1 MSPTLSRRDLLR
13 LAGAAAT
20 ASAAVPVLTA
30 CAGAPPAPS
39 AGGGEPGTFTVYWN
53 AGHDYQAYRK
63 VVAEF
68 EQANKVKVNLQKYQ
82 WPDLRTRLLADF
94 ASGTV
99 PDLVEEPG
107 GWVQEFAIS
116 GNARSL
122 QDFVDR
128 DGEAMGFPADWQ
140 PVTVERNSY
149 QGKVYGV
156 QLHLTC
162 NTLLYNKAML
172 REAGVEVPSTWEEFL
187 AAARKLTKDGVYGV
201 ALNQDYTYLWPWM
214 VQAGVTPYEPGS
226 GAIMEPRAAAVEA
239 LQFQADLIHKHKVAP
254 VPVSSTDYSGPQ
266 KLFSARRAA
275 MILTGPWDLDPIRKT
290 SPDLELGVAPP
301 LKHRTRATQA
311 AGVSMFVPAKAARPE
326 LSWDFIKR
334 VTALEVEQAA
344 TKETGMLMP
353 RKSWSDL
360 PEVQSDPDIKVFA
373 DALPTAQDSSQQ
385 VRLTG
390 QLGKWE
396 EQLKVMYQQVLIQNQ
411 PAAEALDAFARS
423 AEGYLK

>member
-1 MSPTLSRRDLLR
+1 MLR
-13 LAGAAAT
+13 LAGAAA
-20 ASAAVPVLTA
+20 AVPVLSS
-30 CAGAPPAPS
+30 CAGAPPAQT
-39 AGGGEPGTFTVYWN
+39 AAPGTFTVYWN

-63 VVAEF
+63 VIAEF

-99 PDLVEEPG
+99 PDVVEEPG

-122 QDFVDR
+122 QDYVDR
-128 DGEAMGFPADWQ
+128 DGEAMGFPSDWQ

-162 NTLLYNKAML
+162 NTLLYNKGML
-172 REAGVEVPSTWEEFL
+172 SEAGLEPPTTWEEFL
-187 AAARKLTKDGVYGV
+187 AAAKKLTRDGVHGV
-201 ALNQDYTYLWPWM
+201 ALNQDHTYIWPWM
-214 VQAGVTPYEPGS
+214 MQAGVTPFDPETGKVMTP
-226 GAIMEPRAAAVEA
+226 IEDAVAA

-266 KLFSARRAA
+266 KLFSAKRAA
-275 MILTGPWDLDPIRKT
+275 MILTGPWDLEPIGKT
-290 SPDLELGVAPP
+290 SADIDLGVAPP
-301 LKHRTRATQA
+301 LKNKSQVTQA
-311 AGVSMFVPAKAARPE
+311 AGTSMLVPAKATRPD

-334 VTALEVEQAA
+334 ITALEVEQAA

-353 RKSWSDL
+353 RVSWAEL
-360 PEVQSDPDIKVFA
+360 PEVQQDEAIKTFA
-373 DALPTAQDSSQQ
+373 EALPIAKDSTQE

-390 QLGKWE
+390 QLGKWD
-396 EQLKVMYQQVLIQNQ
+396 EQLKVVYQQVIIQNK
-411 PAAEALDAFARS
+411 PADEALRAFAEAAEGFLT
-423 AEGYLK
+423 

>member
-1 MSPTLSRRDLLR
+1 MSSHLSRRDLLR
-13 LAGAAAT
+13 LAGAAA
-20 ASAAVPVLTA
+20 AVPVLSS
-30 CAGAPPAPS
+30 CAGAPTQQS
-39 AGGGEPGTFTVYWN
+39 AAPGTFTVYWN

-63 VVAEF
+63 VIAEF
-68 EQANKVKVNLQKYQ
+68 EQANKVKVNFQKYQ

-107 GWVQEFAIS
+107 GWVQEFAVS

-122 QDFVDR
+122 QDYVDR
-128 DGEAMGFPADWQ
+128 DGAAMGFPSDWQ

-162 NTLLYNKAML
+162 NTLLYNKGML
-172 REAGVEVPSTWEEFL
+172 SAAGLEAPTTWEEFL
-187 AAARKLTKDGVYGV
+187 AAAKKLTKDGVYGV
-201 ALNQDYTYLWPWM
+201 ALNQDYTYVWPWLM
-214 VQAGVTPYEPGS
+214 QAGVTPYDPET
-226 GAIMEPRAAAVEA
+226 GAIMEPVADAVAA

-266 KLFSARRAA
+266 KLFSAKRAA
-275 MILTGPWDLDPIRKT
+275 MILTGPWDLEPIGKT
-290 SPDLELGVAPP
+290 SPDIELGVAPP
-301 LKHRTRATQA
+301 LKHKEQVTQA
-311 AGVSMFVPAKAARPE
+311 AGTSMLVPAKATRPD

-334 VTALEVEQAA
+334 ITAIEVEQAA

-353 RKSWSDL
+353 RVSWAEL
-360 PEVQSDPDIKVFA
+360 PEVQSNEATKVFA
-373 DALPTAQDSSQQ
+373 EALPTAKDSSQQ

-390 QLGKWE
+390 QFGKWE

-411 PAAEALDAFARS
+411 PAAEALETFTKA
-423 AEGYLK
+423 AEGFLK

>member
-1 MSPTLSRRDLLR
+1 MSPTLNRRDLIR
-13 LAGAAAT
+13 LAGAAA
-20 ASAAVPVLTA
+20 AAPVLSA

-39 AGGGEPGTFTVYWN
+39 AAAPGTFTVYWN

-63 VVAEF
+63 VIAEF

-128 DGEAMGFPADWQ
+128 DGQAMGFPADWQ

-162 NTLLYNKAML
+162 NTLFHNRGML
-172 REAGVEVPSTWEEFL
+172 REAGLEAPTTWEEFL
-187 AAARKLTKDGVYGV
+187 AAARKLTRDGVYGV
-201 ALNQDYTYLWPWM
+201 ALNQDPTYVWPWLI
-214 VQAGVTPYEPGS
+214 QAGVTPYDPATGE
-226 GAIMEPRAAAVEA
+226 IMGPREAAVEA
-239 LQFQADLIHKHKVAP
+239 LQFQADLVHKHKVAP

-266 KLFSARRAA
+266 KLFSAGRAA

-311 AGVSMFVPAKAARPE
+311 AGVSLFVPARAARPE
-326 LSWDFIKR
+326 LSWDFVKR
-334 VTALEVEQAA
+334 VTAAEVERAA
-344 TKETGMLMP
+344 TAETGMLMP
-353 RKSWSDL
+353 RKSWAEL
-360 PEVQSDPDIKVFA
+360 PEVQSDPVTKVFA
-373 DALPTAQDSSQQ
+373 DALATAQDSSQQ

-390 QLGKWE
+390 QLGKWD

-411 PAAEALDAFARS
+411 PAAEALAAFTRT
-423 AEGYLK
+423 AEGFLT

>member
-1 MSPTLSRRDLLR
+1 MSSPLSRRDLLR
-13 LAGAAAT
+13 LAAAT
-20 ASAAVPVLTA
+20 ATATAAVPVLSA
-30 CAGAPPAPS
+30 CAGAPTTQA
-39 AGGGEPGTFTVYWN
+39 AAPGTFTVYWN

-63 VVAEF
+63 VIAEF

-107 GWVQEFAIS
+107 GWVQEFAVS

-122 QDFVDR
+122 QEYVDR
-128 DGEAMGFPADWQ
+128 DGQAMGFPSDWQ

-162 NTLLYNKAML
+162 NTLFYNKAML
-172 REAGVEVPSTWEEFL
+172 RDAGVEVPATWEEFL

-201 ALNQDYTYLWPWM
+201 ALNQDYTYLWPWLT
-214 VQAGVTPYEPGS
+214 QAGVTPYDPSTGKVMTPV
-226 GAIMEPRAAAVEA
+226 ADAVAA

-254 VPVSSTDYSGPQ
+254 VPVSGTDYSGPQ
-266 KLFSARRAA
+266 KLFSAKRAA
-275 MILTGPWDLDPIRKT
+275 MIFTGPWDLEPIRKT
-290 SPDLELGVAPP
+290 SPDIELGVAPP
-301 LKHRTRATQA
+301 LKHKTQATQA
-311 AGVSMFVPAKAARPE
+311 AGVSMFVPAKATRPD

-334 VTALEVEQAA
+334 ITAIEVEQAA

-353 RKSWSDL
+353 RVSWTKL
-360 PEVQSDPDIKVFA
+360 PEVTSNEFTKVFA
-373 DALPTAQDSSQQ
+373 DALPYAKDSSQQ

-411 PAAEALDAFARS
+411 PAAEALAAFAES
-423 AEGYLK
+423 AEGFLR

>member
-1 MSPTLSRRDLLR
+1 MSSHPSRRDLFR
-13 LAGAAAT
+13 LAGAAA
-20 ASAAVPVLTA
+20 AVPLLSS
-30 CAGAPPAPS
+30 CAGAPATR
-39 AGGGEPGTFTVYWN
+39 ATAPGTFTVYWN
-53 AGHDYQAYRK
+53 AGHDYQAYRT
-63 VVAEF
+63 VIAEF
-68 EQANKVKVNLQKYQ
+68 EQANRVKVNLQKYQ

-94 ASGTV
+94 AAGTV

-107 GWVQEFAIS
+107 GWVQEFAVS

-128 DGEAMGFPADWQ
+128 DGQAMGFPSDWQ

-162 NTLLYNKAML
+162 NTLFYNKGML
-172 REAGVEVPSTWEEFL
+172 ASAGVRPPTTWEEFL
-187 AAARKLTKDGVYGV
+187 DAARKLTKDGVYGV
-201 ALNQDYTYLWPWM
+201 ALNQDFTYMWPWL
-214 VQAGVTPYEPGS
+214 VQAGVTPYDVETK
-226 GAIMEPRAAAVEA
+226 AVMEPRADAVAA
-239 LQFQADLIHKHKVAP
+239 LQFQADLVHKHKVAP
-254 VPVSSTDYSGPQ
+254 VPTAGTDYSGPQ
-266 KLFSARRAA
+266 KLFSAKRAA

-290 SPDLELGVAPP
+290 SPDIELGVAPP
-301 LKHRTRATQA
+301 LKNRTAATQA

-334 VTALEVEQAA
+334 VTTLQVERAA

-353 RKSWSDL
+353 RKSWAEL
-360 PEVQSDPDIKVFA
+360 PEVQSDPITKVFA

-411 PAAEALDAFARS
+411 PAAEAMESFVKA
-423 AEGYLK
+423 AEGFLK

>member
-1 MSPTLSRRDLLR
+1 MSPHPSRPAPLSRRDMFR
-13 LAGAAAT
+13 LAGAAA
-20 ASAAVPVLTA
+20 AMPVLSA
-30 CAGAPPAPS
+30 CAGAPTTQSS
-39 AGGGEPGTFTVYWN
+39 AAPGTFTVYWN

-63 VVAEF
+63 VIAEF

-128 DGEAMGFPADWQ
+128 DGAAMGFPSDWQ
-140 PVTVERNSY
+140 PITVERNSY

-162 NTLLYNKAML
+162 NTLLYNKGML
-172 REAGVEVPSTWEEFL
+172 RDAGLEVPTTWEEFL
-187 AAARKLTKDGVYGV
+187 DAARALTKDGVYGA
-201 ALNQDYTYLWPWM
+201 ALNQDYTYVHPWL
-214 VQAGVTPYEPGS
+214 VQAGVTPYNRET
-226 GAIMEPRAAAVEA
+226 GAIMEPRADAIAAM
-239 LQFQADLIHKHKVAP
+239 QFQADLIHKHKAAP
-254 VPVSSTDYSGPQ
+254 VPVSSTVYSGPQ
-266 KLFSARRAA
+266 KLFAAKRAA
-275 MILTGPWDLDPIRKT
+275 MIFTGPWDLDPITKT
-290 SPDLELGVAPP
+290 APDLELGIAAP
-301 LKHRTRATQA
+301 LKNKVHATQA

-334 VTALEVEQAA
+334 ITALEVEQAA

-353 RKSWSDL
+353 RVSWTKL
-360 PEVQSDPDIKVFA
+360 PEVQSHEQIKVFA
-373 DALPTAQDSSQQ
+373 DALPIAKDSTQE

-390 QLGKWE
+390 QLGRWD
-396 EQLKVMYQQVLIQNQ
+396 EQLKLMYQQVIIQNE
-411 PAAEALDAFARS
+411 PAAEALEAFTKA
-423 AEGYLK
+423 AEGFLK

>member
-1 MSPTLSRRDLLR
+1 MSSPLSRRDLLR
-13 LAGAAAT
+13 LAAAT
-20 ASAAVPVLTA
+20 AAVPVLSS
-30 CAGAPPAPS
+30 CAGAPTTQA
-39 AGGGEPGTFTVYWN
+39 AAPGTFTVYWN

-63 VVAEF
+63 VITEF
-68 EQANKVKVNLQKYQ
+68 EQTNKVKVNLQKYQ

-107 GWVQEFAIS
+107 GWVQEFAVS

-122 QDFVDR
+122 QEYVDR
-128 DGEAMGFPADWQ
+128 DGQAMGFPSDWQ

-162 NTLLYNKAML
+162 NTLFYNKAML
-172 REAGVEVPSTWEEFL
+172 RDAGVEVPATWEEFL
-187 AAARKLTKDGVYGV
+187 AAAKKLTKDGVYGV
-201 ALNQDYTYLWPWM
+201 ALNQDYTYLWPWLT
-214 VQAGVTPYEPGS
+214 QAGVTPYDPSTGKVMTPVED
-226 GAIMEPRAAAVEA
+226 AVAA
-239 LQFQADLIHKHKVAP
+239 LQFQADLVHKHKVAP
-254 VPVSSTDYSGPQ
+254 VPVSGTDYSGPQ
-266 KLFSARRAA
+266 KLFSAKRAA
-275 MILTGPWDLDPIRKT
+275 MIFTGPWDLEPIRKT
-290 SPDLELGVAPP
+290 SPDIEVGVAPP
-301 LKHRTRATQA
+301 LKHKTQATQA
-311 AGVSMFVPAKAARPE
+311 AGVSMFVPAKAARPD

-334 VTALEVEQAA
+334 ITAIEVEQAA

-353 RKSWSDL
+353 RVSWTKL
-360 PEVQSDPDIKVFA
+360 PEVASNEVTKVFA
-373 DALPTAQDSSQQ
+373 DALPYAKDSSQQ

-411 PAAEALDAFARS
+411 PAAEALAAFTKS
-423 AEGYLK
+423 AEGFLR

>member
-1 MSPTLSRRDLLR
+1 MHSHPSRRDLLR
-13 LAGAAAT
+13 LVGAA
-20 ASAAVPVLTA
+20 AAVPVLSS
-30 CAGAPPAPS
+30 CAGAPTAPG
-39 AGGGEPGTFTVYWN
+39 AAPGTFTVYWN
-53 AGHDYQAYRK
+53 AGHDYQAYRT
-63 VVAEF
+63 VIAEF

-107 GWVQEFAIS
+107 GWVQEFAVS

-122 QDFVDR
+122 QDYVDR
-128 DGEAMGFPADWQ
+128 DGQAMGFPSDWQ

-172 REAGVEVPSTWEEFL
+172 RDAGVAVPTTWEEFL
-187 AAARKLTKDGVYGV
+187 DAAKKLTKDGVYGV

-214 VQAGVTPYEPGS
+214 VQAGVTPYDPKTGKV
-226 GAIMEPRAAAVEA
+226 MTPAADAVAA

-254 VPVSSTDYSGPQ
+254 VPVSGTDYSGPQ
-266 KLFSARRAA
+266 KLFSAKRAA
-275 MILTGPWDLDPIRKT
+275 MIFTGPWDLDPIKKT
-290 SPDLELGVAPP
+290 SPDIELGVAPP
-301 LKHRTRATQA
+301 LKHKTSDTQA
-311 AGVSMFVPAKAARPE
+311 AGVSMFVPAKAARPD

-334 VTALEVEQAA
+334 VTALQVEQAA

-353 RKSWSDL
+353 RVSWTEL
-360 PEVQSDPDIKVFA
+360 PEVQSNEAIKVFA
-373 DALPTAQDSSQQ
+373 DALPNAKDSSQQ

-396 EQLKVMYQQVLIQNQ
+396 EELKVMYQQVLIQNQ
-411 PAAEALDAFARS
+411 PAAETLAKFARTT
-423 AEGYLK
+423 EGFLK

>member
-1 MSPTLSRRDLLR
+1 MSPQLSRRDLLR
-13 LAGAAAT
+13 LAGAAA
-20 ASAAVPVLTA
+20 AVPVLSS
-30 CAGAPPAPS
+30 CAGAPSAPA
-39 AGGGEPGTFTVYWN
+39 AAPGTFTVYWN

-63 VVAEF
+63 VIAEF
-68 EQANKVKVNLQKYQ
+68 EQAHKVKVNLQKYQ

-107 GWVQEFAIS
+107 GWVQEFAVS

-128 DGEAMGFPADWQ
+128 DGQAMGFPSDWQ

-172 REAGVEVPSTWEEFL
+172 RDAGVEVPATWEEFL
-187 AAARKLTKDGVYGV
+187 AAAQKLTKDGVYGV
-201 ALNQDYTYLWPWM
+201 ALNQDYLYVWPWL
-214 VQAGVTPYEPGS
+214 VQAGVTPYD
-226 GAIMEPRAAAVEA
+226 PRTGKVMTPMADAVEA

-254 VPVSSTDYSGPQ
+254 VPVSGTDYSGPQ
-266 KLFSARRAA
+266 KLFSAKRAA
-275 MILTGPWDLDPIRKT
+275 MILTGPWDLEPIRKT

-301 LKHRTRATQA
+301 LKHKVEATQA
-311 AGVSMFVPAKAARPE
+311 AGVSMFVPAKAARPD

-334 VTALEVEQAA
+334 ITTIEVEQAA

-353 RKSWSDL
+353 RRSWAEL
-360 PEVQSDPDIKVFA
+360 AEVRSNEAIKVFA
-373 DALPTAQDSSQQ
+373 DALPNAKDSSQQ

-390 QLGKWE
+390 ELGKWE

-411 PAAEALDAFARS
+411 PAAEALKKFAES
-423 AEGYLK
+423 AEGFLK

>member
-1 MSPTLSRRDLLR
+1 MSPTLSRRDMLR
-13 LAGAAAT
+13 LAGAAA
-20 ASAAVPVLTA
+20 AVPVLSS
-30 CAGAPPAPS
+30 CAGAPTAQNT
-39 AGGGEPGTFTVYWN
+39 AAPGTFTVYWN

-63 VVAEF
+63 VIAEF

-107 GWVQEFAIS
+107 GWVQEFAVS

-128 DGEAMGFPADWQ
+128 DGQAMGFPSDWQ

-156 QLHLTC
+156 QLHFTC

-172 REAGVEVPSTWEEFL
+172 REAGVEVPTTWEEFL
-187 AAARKLTKDGVYGV
+187 AAAQKLTKDGVYGV
-201 ALNQDYTYLWPWM
+201 ALNQDHTYMWPWM
-214 VQAGVTPYEPGS
+214 VQAGVTPYDTQTRK
-226 GAIMEPRAAAVEA
+226 IMEPREDAVAA
-239 LQFQADLIHKHKVAP
+239 LQFQADLVHKHKVAP
-254 VPVSSTDYSGPQ
+254 VPVSGTDYSGPQ
-266 KLFSARRAA
+266 KLFSAKRAA
-275 MILTGPWDLDPIRKT
+275 MIFTGPWDLDPIRKT
-290 SPDLELGVAPP
+290 SPDIELGIATP
-301 LKHRTRATQA
+301 LKNKVQATQA
-311 AGVSMFVPAKAARPE
+311 AGVSMFVPAKASRPE

-334 VTALEVEQAA
+334 ITAIEVEQAA

-353 RKSWSDL
+353 RVSWTEL
-360 PEVQSDPDIKVFA
+360 PEVQSNEAIKVFA
-373 DALPTAQDSSQQ
+373 DALPTAKDSSQQ

-396 EQLKVMYQQVLIQNQ
+396 EQLKVMYQQVLIQNK
-411 PAAEALDAFARS
+411 PAADALATFAQT
-423 AEGYLK
+423 AEGFLK

>member
-1 MSPTLSRRDLLR
+1 MSPTLSRRDMLR
-13 LAGAAAT
+13 LAGAAA
-20 ASAAVPVLTA
+20 AVPVLSS
-30 CAGAPPAPS
+30 CAGAPTAQNT
-39 AGGGEPGTFTVYWN
+39 AAPGTFTVYWN

-63 VVAEF
+63 VIAEF

-128 DGEAMGFPADWQ
+128 DGQAMGFPSDWQ

-156 QLHLTC
+156 QLHFTC

-172 REAGVEVPSTWEEFL
+172 RDAGVEVPTTWEEFL
-187 AAARKLTKDGVYGV
+187 AAAQKLTKDGVYGV
-201 ALNQDYTYLWPWM
+201 ALNQDYTYVWPWLN
-214 VQAGVTPYEPGS
+214 QAGVTPYDPQTGKVMTP
-226 GAIMEPRAAAVEA
+226 MEDAVAA
-239 LQFQADLIHKHKVAP
+239 LQFQADLVHKHKVAP

-266 KLFSARRAA
+266 KLFSAKRAA

-290 SPDLELGVAPP
+290 SPDIELGVAPP
-301 LKHRTRATQA
+301 LKNKVQATQA
-311 AGVSMFVPAKAARPE
+311 AGVSMFVPAKATRPE

-334 VTALEVEQAA
+334 ITAIEVEQAA

-353 RKSWSDL
+353 RVSWTEL
-360 PEVQSDPDIKVFA
+360 PEVQSNEVIKVFA
-373 DALPTAQDSSQQ
+373 DALPTAKDNGQK

-396 EQLKVMYQQVLIQNQ
+396 EQLKVMYQQVLIQNK
-411 PAAEALDAFARS
+411 PATEVLATFAQT
-423 AEGYLK
+423 AEGFLK

>member
-1 MSPTLSRRDLLR
+1 MSSPLSRRDLLR
-13 LAGAAAT
+13 LAAAT
-20 ASAAVPVLTA
+20 ATATVAGPVLSS
-30 CAGAPPAPS
+30 CAGAPTTQA
-39 AGGGEPGTFTVYWN
+39 AAPGTFTVYWN

-63 VVAEF
+63 VIAEF

-107 GWVQEFAIS
+107 GWVQEFAVS

-122 QDFVDR
+122 QEYVDR
-128 DGEAMGFPADWQ
+128 DGQAMGFPSDWQ

-162 NTLLYNKAML
+162 NTLFYNKAML
-172 REAGVEVPSTWEEFL
+172 RDAGVEVPATWEEFL
-187 AAARKLTKDGVYGV
+187 AAAQKLTKDGVYGV
-201 ALNQDYTYLWPWM
+201 ALNQDYTYLWPWLT
-214 VQAGVTPYEPGS
+214 QAGVTPYDPSTGKVMTPVED
-226 GAIMEPRAAAVEA
+226 AVAA
-239 LQFQADLIHKHKVAP
+239 LQFQADLVHKHKVAP
-254 VPVSSTDYSGPQ
+254 VPVTGTDYSGPQ
-266 KLFSARRAA
+266 KLFSAKRAA
-275 MILTGPWDLDPIRKT
+275 MIFTGPWDLEPIRKT
-290 SPDLELGVAPP
+290 SPDIEVGVAPP
-301 LKHRTRATQA
+301 LKHKTQATQA
-311 AGVSMFVPAKAARPE
+311 AGVSMFVPAKAARPD

-334 VTALEVEQAA
+334 ITAIEVEQAA

-353 RKSWSDL
+353 RVSWTKL
-360 PEVQSDPDIKVFA
+360 PEVASNEVTKVFA
-373 DALPTAQDSSQQ
+373 DALPYAKDSSQQ

-411 PAAEALDAFARS
+411 PAAEALAAFTES
-423 AEGYLK
+423 AEGFLR

>member
-1 MSPTLSRRDLLR
+1 MSPNLSRRDLIR
-13 LAGAAAT
+13 LAGAAA
-20 ASAAVPVLTA
+20 AAPVLSA

-39 AGGGEPGTFTVYWN
+39 AAAPGTFTVYWN
-53 AGHDYQAYRK
+53 AGHDYAAYRK
-63 VVAEF
+63 VIAEF

-128 DGEAMGFPADWQ
+128 DGQAMGFPADWQ

-162 NTLLYNKAML
+162 NTLLCNRAML
-172 REAGVEVPSTWEEFL
+172 REAGLEPPATWEEFL

-201 ALNQDYTYLWPWM
+201 ALNQDFTYVWPWLI
-214 VQAGVTPYEPGS
+214 QAGVTPYDPATGE
-226 GAIMEPRAAAVEA
+226 IMGPREAAVEA
-239 LQFQADLIHKHKVAP
+239 LQFQADLVHKHKVAP

-266 KLFSARRAA
+266 KLFSAGRAA

-290 SPDLELGVAPP
+290 SPGLELGVAPP
-301 LKHRTRATQA
+301 LKHRTQATQA
-311 AGVSMFVPAKAARPE
+311 AGVSLFVPAKAARPE
-326 LSWDFIKR
+326 LSWDFVKR
-334 VTALEVEQAA
+334 VTAAEVERAA
-344 TKETGMLMP
+344 TAETGMLMP
-353 RKSWSDL
+353 RKSWAEL
-360 PEVQSDPDIKVFA
+360 PEVRSDPVTKVFA
-373 DALPTAQDSSQQ
+373 DALATAQDPSQQ

-390 QLGKWE
+390 QLGKWD

-411 PAAEALDAFARS
+411 PAAEALAAFTRT
-423 AEGYLK
+423 AEGFLK

>member
-1 MSPTLSRRDLLR
+1 MSSHPSRRDLFR
-13 LAGAAAT
+13 LAGAAA
-20 ASAAVPVLTA
+20 AVPILSS
-30 CAGAPPAPS
+30 CAGAPATQ
-39 AGGGEPGTFTVYWN
+39 ATAPGTFTVYWN
-53 AGHDYQAYRK
+53 AGHDYQAYRT
-63 VVAEF
+63 VIAEF
-68 EQANKVKVNLQKYQ
+68 EQANRVKVNLQKYQ

-94 ASGTV
+94 AAGTV

-107 GWVQEFAIS
+107 GWVQEFAVS

-128 DGEAMGFPADWQ
+128 DGQAMGFPSDWQ

-162 NTLLYNKAML
+162 NTLFYNKGML
-172 REAGVEVPSTWEEFL
+172 AAAGVEPPTTWEEFL
-187 AAARKLTKDGVYGV
+187 DAARKLTKDGVYGV
-201 ALNQDYTYLWPWM
+201 ALNQDFTYMWPWL
-214 VQAGVTPYEPGS
+214 VQAGVTPYDLQTK
-226 GAIMEPRAAAVEA
+226 AVMEPRADAVAA
-239 LQFQADLIHKHKVAP
+239 LQFQADLVHKHKVAP
-254 VPVSSTDYSGPQ
+254 VPTAGTDYSGPQ
-266 KLFSARRAA
+266 KLFSAKRAA

-290 SPDLELGVAPP
+290 SPDIELGVAPP
-301 LKHRTRATQA
+301 LKNRTAATQA

-334 VTALEVEQAA
+334 VTTLQVEQAA

-353 RKSWSDL
+353 RKSWAEL
-360 PEVQSDPDIKVFA
+360 PEVQSDPITKVFA

-411 PAAEALDAFARS
+411 PAAEAMESFVKA
-423 AEGYLK
+423 AEGFLK

>member
-1 MSPTLSRRDLLR
+1 MTSPLSRRDLLR
-13 LAGAAAT
+13 LAGAAA
-20 ASAAVPVLTA
+20 AVPVLSA
-30 CAGAPPAPS
+30 CAGAPPAQT
-39 AGGGEPGTFTVYWN
+39 AAPGTFTVYWN

-63 VVAEF
+63 VIAEF

-122 QDFVDR
+122 QDYVDR
-128 DGEAMGFPADWQ
+128 DGAAMGFPADWR

-172 REAGVEVPSTWEEFL
+172 RDAGLEPPTTWEEFL
-187 AAARKLTKDGVYGV
+187 AAAQKLTKDGVYGV
-201 ALNQDYTYLWPWM
+201 ALNQDYTYVWPWLT
-214 VQAGVTPYEPGS
+214 QAGVTPYDPKTGK
-226 GAIMEPRAAAVEA
+226 IMDPVADAVEA
-239 LQFQADLIHKHKVAP
+239 LRFQADLVHKYKVAP

-266 KLFSARRAA
+266 KLFSAKRAA
-275 MILTGPWDLDPIRKT
+275 MILTGPWDLDPIAKT
-290 SPDLELGVAPP
+290 SPDIELGIAPP
-301 LKHRTRATQA
+301 LKHKEQATQA
-311 AGVSMFVPAKAARPE
+311 AGVSMFVPAKAARPD

-334 VTALEVEQAA
+334 ITDLKVEQAA

-353 RKSWSDL
+353 RVSWADL
-360 PEVQSDPDIKVFA
+360 PEVRSNEAIKVFA
-373 DALPTAQDSSQQ
+373 DALPYAQDSSQQ

-396 EQLKVMYQQVLIQNQ
+396 EQLKVMYQQILIQNEPADAALAKFTQ
-411 PAAEALDAFARS
+411 AAEGF
-423 AEGYLK
+423 LK

>member
-13 LAGAAAT
+13 LAGAAA
-20 ASAAVPVLTA
+20 AVPVLSS
-30 CAGAPPAPS
+30 CAGAPTAPS
-39 AGGGEPGTFTVYWN
+39 AEPGTFTVYWN

-63 VVAEF
+63 VIAEF

-122 QDFVDR
+122 QDYVDR
-128 DGEAMGFPADWQ
+128 DGKAMGFPSDWQ

-162 NTLLYNKAML
+162 NTLFYNKGML
-172 REAGVEVPSTWEEFL
+172 RDAGVEPPTTWEEFL
-187 AAARKLTKDGVYGV
+187 AAAQKLTKDGVYGV
-201 ALNQDYTYLWPWM
+201 ALNQDYGYMWPWLM
-214 VQAGVTPYEPGS
+214 QAGVTPYDPQTGKVMTPVED
-226 GAIMEPRAAAVEA
+226 AVAA

-266 KLFSARRAA
+266 KLFSAKRAA

-290 SPDLELGVAPP
+290 SPDIELGVAPP
-301 LKHRTRATQA
+301 LKNKVQATQA
-311 AGVSMFVPAKAARPE
+311 AGVSMFVPAKAARPD

-334 VTALEVEQAA
+334 ITTIEVEQAA

-353 RKSWSDL
+353 RVSWTKL
-360 PEVQSDPDIKVFA
+360 PEVQSNEVIKVFA
-373 DALPTAQDSSQQ
+373 DALPQAKDSTQQ

-390 QLGKWE
+390 QLGKWD
-396 EQLKVMYQQVLIQNQ
+396 EQIKIVYQQILIQNQ
-411 PAAEALDAFARS
+411 PAADALKKFAES
-423 AEGYLK
+423 AEGFLK

>member
-1 MSPTLSRRDLLR
+1 MTSPLSRRDLLR
-13 LAGAAAT
+13 LAGAAA
-20 ASAAVPVLTA
+20 AVPVLSS
-30 CAGAPPAPS
+30 CAGAPPART
-39 AGGGEPGTFTVYWN
+39 AAPGTFTVYWN

-63 VVAEF
+63 VIAEF

-107 GWVQEFAIS
+107 GWVQEFALS

-122 QDFVDR
+122 QDYVDR
-128 DGEAMGFPADWQ
+128 DGAAMGFPGDWR

-149 QGKVYGV
+149 QGKIYGV

-172 REAGVEVPSTWEEFL
+172 RNAGLEPPTTWEEFL

-201 ALNQDYTYLWPWM
+201 ALNQDYTYVWPWLT
-214 VQAGVTPYEPGS
+214 QAGVTPYDPKTG
-226 GAIMEPRAAAVEA
+226 GIMEPVADAVEA

-266 KLFSARRAA
+266 KLFSAKRAA
-275 MILTGPWDLDPIRKT
+275 MIFTGPWDLDPIAKT
-290 SPDLELGVAPP
+290 SPDIELGIAPP
-301 LKHRTRATQA
+301 LRHKQQATQA
-311 AGVSMFVPAKAARPE
+311 AGVSMFVPAKAPRPD

-334 VTALEVEQAA
+334 ITDLKVEQAA

-353 RKSWSDL
+353 RVSWADL
-360 PEVQSDPDIKVFA
+360 PEVQSNQAIKVFA
-373 DALPTAQDSSQQ
+373 DALPYAQDSSQQ

-390 QLGKWE
+390 RLGKWE
-396 EQLKVMYQQVLIQNQ
+396 DQLKVMYQQILIQNE
-411 PAAEALDAFARS
+411 PAADALATFTKA
-423 AEGYLK
+423 AEGFLK

>member
-13 LAGAAAT
+13 LAGAAA
-20 ASAAVPVLTA
+20 AAPVLSA
-30 CAGAPPAPS
+30 CAGAPTARNT
-39 AGGGEPGTFTVYWN
+39 AAPGTFTVYWN
-53 AGHDYQAYRK
+53 AGHDYQAYRA
-63 VVAEF
+63 VIAEF
-68 EQANKVKVNLQKYQ
+68 EQAHKVKVNLQKYQ

-116 GNARSL
+116 GNARPL

-128 DGEAMGFPADWQ
+128 DGQAMGFPADWQ

-162 NTLLYNKAML
+162 NTLLYNKGML
-172 REAGVEVPSTWEEFL
+172 EAAGVEAPTTWEEFL
-187 AAARKLTKDGVYGV
+187 TAARKLTKDGVYGV
-201 ALNQDYTYLWPWM
+201 ALNQDHAYVWPWLM
-214 VQAGVTPYEPGS
+214 QAGVTPYDRRTGE
-226 GAIMEPRAAAVEA
+226 IMMPRDDAVAA

-254 VPVSSTDYSGPQ
+254 VPVSSTDYSSPQ
-266 KLFSARRAA
+266 KLFSAKRAA

-290 SPDLELGVAPP
+290 SPDIDLGVAPP
-301 LKHRTRATQA
+301 LTHKEQATQA

-334 VTALEVEQAA
+334 ITALDVERAA

-353 RKSWSDL
+353 RVSWTEQ
-360 PEVQSDPDIKVFA
+360 PEVQQDPVIKVFA
-373 DALPTAQDSSQQ
+373 DALPAAKDSTQE

-390 QLGKWE
+390 QLGKWD
-396 EQLKVMYQQVLIQNQ
+396 EQLKVMYQQIMIQNQ
-411 PAAEALDAFARS
+411 PAADALDAFVTS

>member
-1 MSPTLSRRDLLR
+1 MSSPLSRRDLLR
-13 LAGAAAT
+13 LAAAT
-20 ASAAVPVLTA
+20 ATVPVLSS
-30 CAGAPPAPS
+30 CAGAPTTQA
-39 AGGGEPGTFTVYWN
+39 AAPGTFTVYWN

-63 VVAEF
+63 VIAEF

-107 GWVQEFAIS
+107 GWVQEFAVS

-122 QDFVDR
+122 QEYVDR
-128 DGEAMGFPADWQ
+128 DGQAMGFPSDWQ

-162 NTLLYNKAML
+162 NTLFYNKAML
-172 REAGVEVPSTWEEFL
+172 RDAGVEVPATWEEFL

-201 ALNQDYTYLWPWM
+201 ALNQDYTYLWPWLT
-214 VQAGVTPYEPGS
+214 QAGVTPYDPSTGKVMTPVED
-226 GAIMEPRAAAVEA
+226 AVAA

-254 VPVSSTDYSGPQ
+254 VPVTGTDYSGPQ

-275 MILTGPWDLDPIRKT
+275 MIFTGPWDLEPIRKT
-290 SPDLELGVAPP
+290 SPDIELGVAPP
-301 LKHRTRATQA
+301 LKHKTQATQA
-311 AGVSMFVPAKAARPE
+311 AGVSMFVPAKAARPD

-334 VTALEVEQAA
+334 ITAIEVEQAA

-353 RKSWSDL
+353 RVSWTKL
-360 PEVQSDPDIKVFA
+360 PEVTSNEFTKVFA
-373 DALPTAQDSSQQ
+373 DALPYAKDSSQQ

-411 PAAEALDAFARS
+411 PAAEALAAFAKS
-423 AEGYLK
+423 AEGFLR

>member
-1 MSPTLSRRDLLR
+1 MPSHPSRRDLFR
-13 LAGAAAT
+13 LAGAAA
-20 ASAAVPVLTA
+20 AVPVLA
-30 CAGAPPAPS
+30 SCAGAPTTQS
-39 AGGGEPGTFTVYWN
+39 AAPGTFTVYWN

-63 VVAEF
+63 VIAEF

-122 QDFVDR
+122 QDYVDR
-128 DGEAMGFPADWQ
+128 DGEAMGFPSDWQ

-162 NTLLYNKAML
+162 NTLLYNQAML
-172 REAGVEVPSTWEEFL
+172 RDAGVAVPTTWEEFL
-187 AAARKLTKDGVYGV
+187 DAAKKLTGDGVHGV

-214 VQAGVTPYEPGS
+214 VQAGVTPYDPETGKVMTPI
-226 GAIMEPRAAAVEA
+226 ADAVAA
-239 LQFQADLIHKHKVAP
+239 LQFQADLVHKHKVAP
-254 VPVSSTDYSGPQ
+254 VPVSGTDYSGPQ
-266 KLFSARRAA
+266 KLFSAGRAA
-275 MILTGPWDLDPIRKT
+275 MILTGPWDLEPIRKT
-290 SPDLELGVAPP
+290 SPDIDLGVAPP
-301 LKHRTRATQA
+301 LKHKVAATQA
-311 AGVSMFVPAKAARPE
+311 AGVSMFVPAKAARPD

-334 VTALEVEQAA
+334 VTALDVERAA

-353 RKSWSDL
+353 RVSWAEL
-360 PEVQSDPDIKVFA
+360 PEVRSDAALKVFA
-373 DALPTAQDSSQQ
+373 DALPDARDSSQQ

-390 QLGKWE
+390 KLGKWE
-396 EQLKVMYQQVLIQNQ
+396 EALKVMYQQVLIQNQ
-411 PAAEALDAFARS
+411 PADETLRRFAAS
-423 AEGYLK
+423 AESFLK

>member
-1 MSPTLSRRDLLR
+1 MSPHAPHMTRRDLLR
-13 LAGAAAT
+13 LAGAAA
-20 ASAAVPVLTA
+20 AVPVLSS
-30 CAGAPPAPS
+30 CAGAPPAQT
-39 AGGGEPGTFTVYWN
+39 AAPGTFTVYWN

-63 VVAEF
+63 VIAEF

-99 PDLVEEPG
+99 PDVVEEPG

-122 QDFVDR
+122 QDYVDR
-128 DGEAMGFPADWQ
+128 DGEAMGFPSDWQ

-162 NTLLYNKAML
+162 NTLLYNKGML
-172 REAGVEVPSTWEEFL
+172 GEAGLEAPTTWEEFL
-187 AAARKLTKDGVYGV
+187 AAAKKLTRDGVHGV
-201 ALNQDYTYLWPWM
+201 ALNQDHAYIWPWM
-214 VQAGVTPYEPGS
+214 MQAGVTPFDPETGKVMTPIED
-226 GAIMEPRAAAVEA
+226 AIAA

-266 KLFSARRAA
+266 KLFSAKRAA
-275 MILTGPWDLDPIRKT
+275 MILTGPWDLEPIKKT
-290 SPDLELGVAPP
+290 SADIDLGVAPP
-301 LKHRTRATQA
+301 LKNKEQVTQA
-311 AGVSMFVPAKAARPE
+311 AGTSMLVPAKATRPD

-334 VTALEVEQAA
+334 ITAVEVEQAA
-344 TKETGMLMP
+344 TKESGMLMP
-353 RKSWSDL
+353 RVSWAKL
-360 PEVQSDPDIKVFA
+360 PEVQQDEAIKVFA
-373 DALPTAQDSSQQ
+373 EALPIAKDSTQE

-390 QLGKWE
+390 QLGKWD
-396 EQLKVMYQQVLIQNQ
+396 EQLKVVYQQVIIQNE
-411 PAAEALDAFARS
+411 PAADALRAFAEA
-423 AEGYLK
+423 AEGFLR

>member
-1 MSPTLSRRDLLR
+1 MSPNLSRRDLIR
-13 LAGAAAT
+13 LAGAAA
-20 ASAAVPVLTA
+20 AAPVLSA

-39 AGGGEPGTFTVYWN
+39 AAAPGTFTVYWN
-53 AGHDYQAYRK
+53 AGHDYAAYRK
-63 VVAEF
+63 VIAEF

-128 DGEAMGFPADWQ
+128 DGGAMGFPADWQ

-172 REAGVEVPSTWEEFL
+172 REAGLEPPSTWEEFL

-201 ALNQDYTYLWPWM
+201 ALNQDHTYVWPWLI
-214 VQAGVTPYEPGS
+214 QAGVTPYDPATGE
-226 GAIMEPRAAAVEA
+226 IMGPREAAVEA
-239 LQFQADLIHKHKVAP
+239 LQFQADLVHKHKVAP

-266 KLFSARRAA
+266 KLFSAGRAA

-311 AGVSMFVPAKAARPE
+311 AGVSLFVPAKAARPE
-326 LSWDFIKR
+326 LSWDFVKR
-334 VTALEVEQAA
+334 VTAAEVERAA
-344 TKETGMLMP
+344 TAETGMLMP
-353 RKSWSDL
+353 RKSWAELS
-360 PEVQSDPDIKVFA
+360 EVRSDPVTKVFA
-373 DALPTAQDSSQQ
+373 DALAIAQDPSQQ

-390 QLGKWE
+390 QLGKWD
-396 EQLKVMYQQVLIQNQ
+396 EQLKVTYQQVLIQNQ
-411 PAAEALDAFARS
+411 PAAEALAAFTRT
-423 AEGYLK
+423 AEGFLK

>member
-1 MSPTLSRRDLLR
+1 MSSSVSRRDLLR
-13 LAGAAAT
+13 LAGAAA
-20 ASAAVPVLTA
+20 AVPVLSS
-30 CAGAPPAPS
+30 CAGAPTTQA
-39 AGGGEPGTFTVYWN
+39 AAPGTFTIYWN

-63 VVAEF
+63 VIAEF

-107 GWVQEFAIS
+107 GWVQEFAVS

-122 QDFVDR
+122 QDYVDR
-128 DGEAMGFPADWQ
+128 DGQAMGFPSDWQ

-162 NTLLYNKAML
+162 NTLFYNKAML
-172 REAGVEVPSTWEEFL
+172 RDAGVEVPTTWEEFL
-187 AAARKLTKDGVYGV
+187 AAAKKLTKDGVYGV
-201 ALNQDYTYLWPWM
+201 ALNQDYTYVWPWLT
-214 VQAGVTPYEPGS
+214 QAGVTPYDPATGKVMTPVED
-226 GAIMEPRAAAVEA
+226 AVAA
-239 LQFQADLIHKHKVAP
+239 LQFQADLVHKHKVAP

-266 KLFSARRAA
+266 KLFSAKRAA

-290 SPDLELGVAPP
+290 SPDIELGVAPP
-301 LKHRTRATQA
+301 LKHKTQATQA
-311 AGVSMFVPAKAARPE
+311 AGVSMFVPSKATRPD

-334 VTALEVEQAA
+334 VTAVDVERAA

-353 RKSWSDL
+353 RVSWTKL
-360 PEVQSDPDIKVFA
+360 PEVQSNEVTKVFA
-373 DALPTAQDSSQQ
+373 DALPYAKDSSQQ

-411 PAAEALDAFARS
+411 PAAEALATFTKS
-423 AEGYLK
+423 AEGFLR

>member
-1 MSPTLSRRDLLR
+1 MSSPLSRRDLLR
-13 LAGAAAT
+13 LAAAT
-20 ASAAVPVLTA
+20 ATA
-30 CAGAPPAPS
+30 TVAGPALSSCAGAPTTQA
-39 AGGGEPGTFTVYWN
+39 AAPGTFTVYWN

-63 VVAEF
+63 VIAEF

-107 GWVQEFAIS
+107 GWVQEFAVS

-122 QDFVDR
+122 QEYVDR
-128 DGEAMGFPADWQ
+128 DGQAMGFPSDWQ

-162 NTLLYNKAML
+162 NTLFYNKAML
-172 REAGVEVPSTWEEFL
+172 RDAGVEVPTTWEEFL

-201 ALNQDYTYLWPWM
+201 ALNQDYTYVWPWLT
-214 VQAGVTPYEPGS
+214 QAGVTPYDPSTGKVMTPVED
-226 GAIMEPRAAAVEA
+226 AVAA
-239 LQFQADLIHKHKVAP
+239 LQFQADLVHKHKVAP
-254 VPVSSTDYSGPQ
+254 VPVSGTDYSGPQ
-266 KLFSARRAA
+266 KLFSAKRAA
-275 MILTGPWDLDPIRKT
+275 MIFTGPWDLEPIRKT
-290 SPDLELGVAPP
+290 SPDIELGVAPP
-301 LKHRTRATQA
+301 LKHKTQATQA
-311 AGVSMFVPAKAARPE
+311 AGVSMFVPAKATRPD

-334 VTALEVEQAA
+334 ITAVEVEQAA

-353 RKSWSDL
+353 RVSWTKL
-360 PEVQSDPDIKVFA
+360 PEVTSNEFTKVFA
-373 DALPTAQDSSQQ
+373 DALPYAKDNSQQ

-396 EQLKVMYQQVLIQNQ
+396 EQLKVMYQQVLIQNR
-411 PAAEALDAFARS
+411 PAAEALAAFAKS
-423 AEGYLK
+423 AEGFLR

>member
-1 MSPTLSRRDLLR
+1 MSSHPSRRDLLR
-13 LAGAAAT
+13 LVGAA
-20 ASAAVPVLTA
+20 AAVPVLSS
-30 CAGAPPAPS
+30 CAGAPATQS
-39 AGGGEPGTFTVYWN
+39 AAPGTFTVYWN
-53 AGHDYQAYRK
+53 AGHDYAAYRK
-63 VVAEF
+63 VIAEF
-68 EQANKVKVNLQKYQ
+68 EQANKVTVNLQKYQ

-107 GWVQEFAIS
+107 GWVQEFAVS

-122 QDFVDR
+122 QDYVDR
-128 DGEAMGFPADWQ
+128 DGQAMGFPSDWQ

-172 REAGVEVPSTWEEFL
+172 RDAGVEAPTTWEEL
-187 AAARKLTKDGVYGV
+187 LDAAKKLTKDGVYGI
-201 ALNQDYTYLWPWM
+201 ALNQDYTYMWPWL
-214 VQAGVTPYEPGS
+214 VQAGITPYDLDTK
-226 GAIMEPRAAAVEA
+226 AIMEPRADAVAA
-239 LQFQADLIHKHKVAP
+239 LQFQADLIHQHKVAP

-266 KLFSARRAA
+266 KLFSAKRAA
-275 MILTGPWDLDPIRKT
+275 MILTGPWDLEPIRKT
-290 SPDLELGVAPP
+290 SADIELGVAPP
-301 LKHRTRATQA
+301 LKNKTAATQA
-311 AGVSMFVPAKAARPE
+311 AGVSMFVPAKAARPD

-334 VTALEVEQAA
+334 ITALEVEQAA

-353 RKSWSDL
+353 RKSWVDL
-360 PEVQSDPDIKVFA
+360 PEVQSDPVTKVFA
-373 DALPTAQDSSQQ
+373 EALPTAKDSSQQ

-411 PAAEALDAFARS
+411 PAAEALDAFVKA
-423 AEGYLK
+423 AEGFLK

>member
-1 MSPTLSRRDLLR
+1 MSSHAHRLTRRDVLR
-13 LAGAAAT
+13 LAGAAA
-20 ASAAVPVLTA
+20 AVPVLSS
-30 CAGAPPAPS
+30 CAGAPPAQT
-39 AGGGEPGTFTVYWN
+39 AAPGAFTVYWN

-63 VVAEF
+63 VIAEF

-99 PDLVEEPG
+99 PDVVEEPG

-122 QDFVDR
+122 QDYVDR
-128 DGEAMGFPADWQ
+128 DGEAMGFPSDWQ
-140 PVTVERNSY
+140 PVAVERNSY

-162 NTLLYNKAML
+162 NTLLYNKGMFSAAGL
-172 REAGVEVPSTWEEFL
+172 EAPTTWEEFL
-187 AAARKLTKDGVYGV
+187 AAAKKLTTDGVHGV
-201 ALNQDYTYLWPWM
+201 ALNQDHTYIWPWM
-214 VQAGVTPYEPGS
+214 MQAGVTPFDPETGKVMTPIED
-226 GAIMEPRAAAVEA
+226 AIAA

-266 KLFSARRAA
+266 KLFSAKRAA
-275 MILTGPWDLDPIRKT
+275 MILTGPWDLEPIAKT
-290 SPDLELGVAPP
+290 SADIDLGVAPP
-301 LKHRTRATQA
+301 LKNKTKVTQA
-311 AGVSMFVPAKAARPE
+311 AGTSMLVPAKATRPD

-334 VTALEVEQAA
+334 ITALEVEQAA

-353 RKSWSDL
+353 RVSWAEL
-360 PEVQSDPDIKVFA
+360 PEVQQDDAVKVFA
-373 DALPTAQDSSQQ
+373 EALPIAKDSTQE

-390 QLGKWE
+390 QLGKWD
-396 EQLKVMYQQVLIQNQ
+396 EQLKVVYQQVIIQNK
-411 PAAEALDAFARS
+411 PAADALRAFAEA
-423 AEGYLK
+423 AEGFLT